1 MLFLVQAWAPSANFD
16 MSLTCSL
23 VFGSRGVPKA
33 GLAPQEHAAEP
44 NEFLC
49 SPFMPAGSG
58 SCPSSASSGA
68 VEAKCQQAA
77 EAVQAGK
84 MVLKTEAGAGKLSEC
99 DSDGIPSSAV
109 PSDHSSAV
117 PSDDDTPASSAVP
130 SDHDSDV
137 SQPPDRRLDFAI
149 SPLDFA
155 VQELGPLLQDGDLKS
170 CGCPRGCWQAIAE
183 DEEALSLWR
192 SVSDDFGQL
201 KQLDEKQEADA
212 FLLDML
218 KHCGPNGGPPPQMP
232 RGSTD
237 TIFYVGKVPVC
248 KRALKMFLG
257 IGTGRMDRLLAH
269 ARQGGVTPPV
279 DGRVDGGLTKSP
291 EWFDADSWFC
301 WAYRNIAEFIATMPM
316 KETSLKAIE
325 DLVPE
330 LSDFTVDGNQCRRA
344 HAARTDP
351 SAPCH
356 DVAQQL
362 SDIKKLLVKF
372 MHPASL
378 ATVYE
383 LYKKSCGWVRPLRG
397 RACKWLGVV

>member
-1 MLFLVQAWAPSANFD
+1 
-16 MSLTCSL
+16 
-23 VFGSRGVPKA
+23 
-33 GLAPQEHAAEP
+33 
-44 NEFLC
+44 
-49 SPFMPAGSG
+49 MPAGSG

-84 MVLKTEAGAGKLSEC
+84 MVLKTEAGAGKLSDC

-137 SQPPDRRLDFAI
+137 SQLPDRLDFAI

-155 VQELGPLLQDGDLKS
+155 VKELGPLLQDGDLKS

-218 KHCGPNGGPPPQMP
+218 KHCGPNGGP
-232 RGSTD
+232 ST
-237 TIFYVGKVPVC
+237 
-248 KRALKMFLG
+248 
-257 IGTGRMDRLLAH
+257 
-269 ARQGGVTPPV
+269 
-279 DGRVDGGLTKSP
+279 
-291 EWFDADSWFC
+291 AD
-301 WAYRNIAEFIATMPM
+301 
-316 KETSLKAIE
+316 
-325 DLVPE
+325 
-330 LSDFTVDGNQCRRA
+330 
-344 HAARTDP
+344 AARLYGHYLLRWEGAGVQEGLEDVP
-351 SAPCH
+351 QHRHGQDGPPARPCQARRCDSA
-356 DVAQQL
+356 
-362 SDIKKLLVKF
+362 
-372 MHPASL
+372 
-378 ATVYE
+378 
-383 LYKKSCGWVRPLRG
+383 CGR
-397 RACKWLGVV
+397 